1 MRADIDRIWLARRE
15 PILRSI
21 HARRVR
27 DVYVYGW
34 PFRAISRGIVACT
47 RQQLTPTPPSS
58 HRWSGSARAAS
69 SSAAAVA
76 AALLGHFH
84 PTSPHLRRVVVRRYG
99 DGCHTSTRPGSAGMA
114 AVAAGR
120 SSSSSGPPPPP
131 PPSPPPPSS
140 PPPPPPS
147 RRRRAAVRCRCR
159 CRRCHRATPCRRVA
173 AVAAWPA
180 RAARQGAAAAA
191 IAARACRAVRAAC
204 AAVPA
209 ASRLPCRRRGDAPY
223 GPNEPQSPL
232 GQLGYMPGWSGG
244 LFLANFCNRLSNSSK
259 TRFASK
265 TLKSHSATWSAPV
278 RAH

>member
-1 MRADIDRIWLARRE
+1 MATAATRR
-15 PILRSI
+15 
-21 HARRVR
+21 
-27 DVYVYGW
+27 G
-34 PFRAISRGIVACT
+34 
-47 RQQLTPTPPSS
+47 
-58 HRWSGSARAAS
+58 
-69 SSAAAVA
+69 
-76 AALLGHFH
+76 
-84 PTSPHLRRVVVRRYG
+84 
-99 DGCHTSTRPGSAGMA
+99 TRPGWTGMA

-120 SSSSSGPPPPP
+120 SSSSSSPPPPP

-140 PPPPPPS
+140 PPPPPPPPPPPS
-147 RRRRAAVRCRCR
+147 RRRLAAVRCRCR

-180 RAARQGAAAAA
+180 RAARQGTAAAP

-244 LFLANFCNRLSNSSK
+244 LFFWPIFVIDFLIHLK

>member
-1 MRADIDRIWLARRE
+1 MATAATRR
-15 PILRSI
+15 
-21 HARRVR
+21 
-27 DVYVYGW
+27 G
-34 PFRAISRGIVACT
+34 
-47 RQQLTPTPPSS
+47 
-58 HRWSGSARAAS
+58 
-69 SSAAAVA
+69 
-76 AALLGHFH
+76 
-84 PTSPHLRRVVVRRYG
+84 
-99 DGCHTSTRPGSAGMA
+99 TRPGWTGMA

-147 RRRRAAVRCRCR
+147 RRRLAAVRCR

-232 GQLGYMPGWSGG
+232 GQLGYMRCWSGG
-244 LFLANFCNRLSNSSK
+244 LFFLANFCNRLSNSSK
-259 TRFASK
+259 NEVCEQNIKISQCYMVRSSARS
-265 TLKSHSATWSAPV
+265 LARSYYLHKSN
-278 RAH
+278 RR